1 MEAAAACCV
10 DAIACCVF
18 AIALVRS
25 KGSSGM
31 ATGCGGTTTGSGGTT
46 TGGGTAASMGGAGS
60 TTTSAGA
67 AGTSCRRRC
76 VEVAAVEAAAEW
88 VRVRRRSERRRGAL
102 GDSLDM
108 ISKCQISSSN
118 LRCSPKGRVPG
129 EAHQPALGPV
139 LARRFA
145 SKSARHGATHK
156 NSARSGHCRAPAVA
170 AWLQRCCLVFGIEMT
185 RSKKPLSLA
194 TCSWDDRL
202 MEIDAEALR
211 YRLRLSRLRLGHQKV
226 ASLTASV
233 AAAFDAEI
241 KALEALEAEAV
252 RLHEQQKHAHRF
264 GQYLT
269 VLSAHLEAASGGAV
283 GMLRLPAEGEEVRQV
298 LAEVGVPLGAPL
310 QVLHA
315 YRLRNSRLHDAF
327 NKRLKGEYGAPAA
340 TAVGGAA
347 AGSSPSKK
355 VLPAYTHR
363 LLAMRL
369 SPAAVEHALVHGL
382 KPKPPPA
389 SALDWQ
395 VDPATVPEA
404 GCVDMKSLASI
415 VGASIAP
422 PMPPPLFAGAAAWET
437 LLQGEVE
444 EAITARDAA
453 AESLATARGTPRSG
467 GASGTGASSSAAAT
481 NGGSS
486 ATTSLPAANKMLLLV
501 RVLVPLPSEAG
512 GGGGASPERASASLN
527 PHAKHAYPLPR
538 HAVGVPPPGTATAAA
553 EDMMPI
559 YLLHYGT
566 MTAPRQEMGESSSSS
581 VHAHGGS
588 NGGTGGPPAAAL
600 AMSSGS
606 EKNVAQVEAKAV
618 AEPRLATQQRDK
630 GGKSSGRSSS
640 SSQASAA
647 SSSATGKGGQSGAS
661 GPAASAALDGD
672 GKPAALPTALRAT
685 REHSEYLACRRNAA
699 LRLREMA
706 SVFAHSIE
714 GMVSQLTPARAQCLV
729 EEARREA
736 ELQLLLTDAKTEL
749 AKLKKANRDL
759 ASDLQTSW
767 ASAAM

>member
-1 MEAAAACCV
+1 M
-10 DAIACCVF
+10 
-18 AIALVRS
+18 
-25 KGSSGM
+25 
-31 ATGCGGTTTGSGGTT
+31 
-46 TGGGTAASMGGAGS
+46 
-60 TTTSAGA
+60 
-67 AGTSCRRRC
+67 
-76 VEVAAVEAAAEW
+76 
-88 VRVRRRSERRRGAL
+88 
-102 GDSLDM
+102 
-108 ISKCQISSSN
+108 
-118 LRCSPKGRVPG
+118 
-129 EAHQPALGPV
+129 
-139 LARRFA
+139 LAPRFA
-145 SKSARHGATHK
+145 SKSARHGATH
-156 NSARSGHCRAPAVA
+156 RIRREAVTVA
-170 AWLQRCCLVFGIEMT
+170 LLSLLVATTLLLVFGIEMT

-298 LAEVGVPLGAPL
+298 LAEVGVLLGAPL

-453 AESLATARGTPRSG
+453 AENLATARGTPRSG
-467 GASGTGASSSAAAT
+467 GASGTGASSAAAAT

-581 VHAHGGS
+581 GHAAHGGS
-588 NGGTGGPPAAAL
+588 NGGGGGPPAAAL

-661 GPAASAALDGD
+661 GPASASAALDGD